1 MPAGEEMF
9 KYHGYSGPCPKPL
22 LPRQN
27 DATKPIEE
35 MSIDELL
42 AYRRPRTSAGGYW
55 HDDYSLVH
63 VESFSELARRLTDL
77 RAKLEGAYER
87 AALTCEK
94 EITGGDYHYLAV
106 HGHHD
111 CMAQAA
117 VNCAAAIRA
126 LKEQEK
132 KGG

>member
-1 MPAGEEMF
+1 MTLKTTEFEKWFGNQIWGNEDF
-9 KYHGYSGPCPKPL
+9 KTCL
-22 LPRQN
+22 LFAWEAAAMVQGKEN
-27 DATKPIEE
+27 TN
-35 MSIDELL
+35 
-42 AYRRPRTSAGGYW
+42 
-55 HDDYSLVH
+55 
-63 VESFSELARRLTDL
+63 L
-77 RAKLEGAYER
+77 RAKLDEAYER

-132 KGG
+132 P

>member
-1 MPAGEEMF
+1 MTLKTTKEQRAKWVRWAQSKCRIMLELSDIEDLCHDADRAWELEKELETGR
-9 KYHGYSGPCPKPL
+9 KAWKLIGQAL
-22 LPRQN
+22 RQ
-27 DATKPIEE
+27 E
-35 MSIDELL
+35 ID
-42 AYRRPRTSAGGYW
+42 
-55 HDDYSLVH
+55 
-63 VESFSELARRLTDL
+63 DL
-77 RAKLEGAYER
+77 RAKLDAAYER

-126 LKEQEK
+126 LKEQDK
-132 KGG
+132 P